1 VPLLA
6 RLPTRAPRGPPS
18 TTMTARS
25 LWYVGGDACE
35 LRDCS
40 VPVVGPGEVLVVA
53 THGAVSRGTES
64 LVLRGG
70 VPPSEHTRM
79 RCPFMEGDF
88 NYPCKYGYCS
98 VGFVAE
104 AGKGAEPL
112 LGRHVF
118 CLFPH
123 QDRYV
128 VRMEAVHAL
137 PEGTPP
143 SRAVLT
149 PNLET
154 AVNIVWDS
162 KLSVGD
168 RLAVVGAGVVGCLV
182 AYVASRVA
190 DVSVLLVDVDAS
202 RSALAERLGVR
213 FRLAEQ
219 LTAEDAD
226 RDVVVHCSGGPAG
239 CATALSLA
247 GDEAAVVE
255 ASWFGDKQ
263 VSLPLGE
270 AFHSRRLKLVSSQ
283 VGQLPVERRPRW
295 TYARRIQVALRLAA
309 DPLLDVLIAPAD
321 IAFEDLPKALPEVCS
336 AGAALCRRILYPVPE
351 LPPTPPRP
359 NDLGQ
364 PRLARMKIALNT
376 QA

>member
-1 VPLLA
+1 
-6 RLPTRAPRGPPS
+6 
-18 TTMTARS
+18 MTARS

-213 FRLAEQ
+213 FR
-219 LTAEDAD
+219 
-226 RDVVVHCSGGPAG
+226 
-239 CATALSLA
+239 
-247 GDEAAVVE
+247 
-255 ASWFGDKQ
+255 
-263 VSLPLGE
+263 
-270 AFHSRRLKLVSSQ
+270 
-283 VGQLPVERRPRW
+283 RPR
-295 TYARRIQVALRLAA
+295 TLLETAPRPHGSSLRLACRA
-309 DPLLDVLIAPAD
+309 RRDTAEIHPRCIRD
-321 IAFEDLPKALPEVCS
+321 IAA
-336 AGAALCRRILYPVPE
+336 I
-351 LPPTPPRP
+351 
-359 NDLGQ
+359 Q
-364 PRLARMKIALNT
+364 PRYSRGTAAI
-376 QA
+376 

>member
-1 VPLLA
+1 
-6 RLPTRAPRGPPS
+6 
-18 TTMTARS
+18 MTARS

-213 FRLAEQ
+213 FR
-219 LTAEDAD
+219 
-226 RDVVVHCSGGPAG
+226 
-239 CATALSLA
+239 
-247 GDEAAVVE
+247 
-255 ASWFGDKQ
+255 
-263 VSLPLGE
+263 
-270 AFHSRRLKLVSSQ
+270 
-283 VGQLPVERRPRW
+283 RPR
-295 TYARRIQVALRLAA
+295 T
-309 DPLLDVLIAPAD
+309 LLETAP
-321 IAFEDLPKALPEVCS
+321 
-336 AGAALCRRILYPVPE
+336 
-351 LPPTPPRP
+351 PPTRLQPAPRVQ
-359 NDLGQ
+359 GS
-364 PRLARMKIALNT
+364 PRYSRDTSEMHPRYSRDTAAI
-376 QA
+376 